1 MKDATDQEKWA
12 TGLIKKYY
20 QDQVR
25 NINRTSAGTT
35 CDASPC
41 AAKQA
46 KSEKAA
52 RLAAAQAEAAAS
64 SDGGMLTPILV
75 AVFGVPAGSV
85 SSAHPKKNAMAFA
98 APHNRRIWKSTA
110 AERKG
115 RAAGLGACAVMGFY
129 PFPPAFI
136 GNVMICPPPPFPQ
149 HWA

>member
-20 QDQVR
+20 QDRVR

-41 AAKQA
+41 AVKQA

-85 SSAHPKKNAMAFA
+85 SAHPKKTSWPSLLHTTGGFRRVLRLSERAGRQGWAH
-98 APHNRRIWKSTA
+98 AP
-110 AERKG
+110 
-115 RAAGLGACAVMGFY
+115 
-129 PFPPAFI
+129 
-136 GNVMICPPPPFPQ
+136 
-149 HWA
+149 